1 MAKQLVNIG
10 VSPNTGG
17 DPARIAFEK
26 VNSNDSELYTALG
39 ADAVTGLL
47 PLALPITKG
56 GTGATTKED
65 ARTNLG
71 LGTAALLN
79 VEDLPSGGGGVGNEY
94 VLPKASTTTLGGI
107 KVGNGLVI
115 DTDGVLTAE
124 AQGGSVTSVNGE
136 TGDVVVNAEN
146 LITLN
151 GNTQQDVNDRGGA
164 TWYAKS
170 GGYSLNDRVILDN
183 GDEVRSTES
192 SNTINPNIDMT
203 DWINTSN
210 KAYVGLSD
218 VDNTSDINKPVS
230 TATDLAIIAATQDKV
245 SDQELIA
252 AVAPKADLT
261 YVDTALSN
269 LSTTA
274 NKYYSTLGA
283 ANADI
288 ANIALNQSV
297 TIGEVANGGAYY
309 KATAEATTLTKSAYD
324 PLTQAKNFTSEK
336 AVIDELNN
344 TDITRLVDVDGRPVF
359 IIQKDGKVFLVG
371 LNNDLSSVINA
382 LDVTDII
389 SESSSTNILELKD
402 ANGVVAL
409 KLTADGDLFIPK
421 IGNLTEEIT
430 RSKSS
435 SQGGSL
441 QAEHLAAKYADYAL
455 SQTQEYFETDQTLL
469 TQADVSPYFS
479 HSIYQVRIPAI
490 TRIAENKYLLCF
502 EARESHDDFGL
513 ISLGSAILTVDLAT
527 KVVSTSNIQ
536 VLHEAFIDEQS
547 KLRTFMNACTVKLST
562 GKIICLYARRYGT
575 TEHQLYMRTSLDD
588 GVTWSNHTDI
598 SAVKNEAGLNLLC
611 PCSQGLVK
619 RYGKN
624 KGRIVFPVW
633 TSGAAYNVSY
643 FRSGYIYSDDDGATW
658 NIGGFI
664 SAPSSN
670 EVQCAEDLNGD
681 LLFACRIEL
690 AAPYKIVVRLKD
702 ADDVWEHITP
712 NINFNDGPVMSGLI
726 QGDNIYDDS
735 ANKFMMST
743 CKNADRTGLLVH
755 TSYDGGY
762 TWRSYLLPSTIGQ
775 FVAYTCIENITPE
788 FKLLIR
794 ENIAGGFNAS
804 VINLKNL
811 IA

>member
-1 MAKQLVNIG
+1 MVNI
-10 VSPNTGG
+10 VATPEWKSV
-17 DPARIAFEK
+17 RILEQE
-26 VNSNDSELYTALG
+26 ELALG
-39 ADAVTGLL
+39 
-47 PLALPITKG
+47 
-56 GTGATTKED
+56 
-65 ARTNLG
+65 
-71 LGTAALLN
+71 
-79 VEDLPSGGGGVGNEY
+79 
-94 VLPKASTTTLGGI
+94 
-107 KVGNGLVI
+107 
-115 DTDGVLTAE
+115 
-124 AQGGSVTSVNGE
+124 GE
-136 TGDVVVNAEN
+136 
-146 LITLN
+146 N
-151 GNTQQDVNDRGGA
+151 GNMNEQAIALVA
-164 TWYAKS
+164 
-170 GGYSLNDRVILDN
+170 
-183 GDEVRSTES
+183 RSEFLKQRAAYQY
-192 SNTINPNIDMT
+192 NTM
-203 DWINTSN
+203 
-210 KAYVGLSD
+210 VE
-218 VDNTSDINKPVS
+218 
-230 TATDLAIIAATQDKV
+230 AI
-245 SDQELIA
+245 
-252 AVAPKADLT
+252 
-261 YVDTALSN
+261 
-269 LSTTA
+269 
-274 NKYYSTLGA
+274 
-283 ANADI
+283 ADI
-288 ANIALNQSV
+288 ANIAANQNVNVVDSGLYKKD
-297 TIGEVANGGAYY
+297 TAGA
-309 KATAEATTLTKSAYD
+309 TSLTKSPFD
-324 PLTQAKNFTSEK
+324 PVTQAKNFTSEK

-344 TDITRLVDVDGRPVF
+344 TDIIRLVDVDGRPVF

-382 LDVTDII
+382 IDVTDLIG
-389 SESSSTNILELKD
+389 ESLSTDILEIKD

-430 RSKSS
+430 RNNSS

-455 SQTQEYFETDQTLL
+455 SQTQEYFETDQALL
-469 TQADVSPYFS
+469 TQADVAPYFS

-490 TRIAENKYLLCF
+490 TRIAENKYLICF
-502 EARESHDDFGL
+502 EARESDDDFGL

-536 VLHEAFIDEQS
+536 VLHAAFIDEQS
-547 KLRTFMNACTVKLST
+547 KLRTFMNACTVKLPT

-619 RYGKN
+619 HYGKN
-624 KGRIVFPVW
+624 KGRIVFPTW
-633 TSGAAYNVSY
+633 TTGAAYNVAD

-664 SAPSSN
+664 SIPSSN

-690 AAPYKIVVRLKD
+690 SAPYKIVVRLKD
-702 ADDVWEHITP
+702 ADDVWEYITP

-743 CKNADRTGLLVH
+743 CKNADRTEMLVH
-755 TSYDGGY
+755 TSYDGGH

-788 FKLLIR
+788 LKLLIR
-794 ENIAGGFNAS
+794 ENITGGLNAS

>member
-1 MAKQLVNIG
+1 MLSTGGTTTIGLYDFKKQLEDYSG
-10 VSPNTGG
+10 
-17 DPARIAFEK
+17 K
-26 VNSNDSELYTALG
+26 
-39 ADAVTGLL
+39 AD
-47 PLALPITKG
+47 K
-56 GTGATTKED
+56 
-65 ARTNLG
+65 
-71 LGTAALLN
+71 
-79 VEDLPSGGGGVGNEY
+79 
-94 VLPKASTTTLGGI
+94 STTYT
-107 KVGNGLVI
+107 KSETFTKQETNSLV
-115 DTDGVLTAE
+115 
-124 AQGGSVTSVNGE
+124 S
-136 TGDVVVNAEN
+136 
-146 LITLN
+146 
-151 GNTQQDVNDRGGA
+151 
-164 TWYAKS
+164 
-170 GGYSLNDRVILDN
+170 
-183 GDEVRSTES
+183 
-192 SNTINPNIDMT
+192 
-203 DWINTSN
+203 
-210 KAYVGLSD
+210 
-218 VDNTSDINKPVS
+218 
-230 TATDLAIIAATQDKV
+230 
-245 SDQELIA
+245 
-252 AVAPKADLT
+252 PKADKT
-261 YVDTALSN
+261 YVDTSLSN

-274 NKYYSTLGA
+274 NKYYSTLAA

-297 TIGEVANGGAYY
+297 TIDEEVNGGLWY

-324 PLTQAKNFTSEK
+324 PVTQAKNFTSEK
-336 AVIDELNN
+336 AVIDEPNN

-371 LNNDLSSVINA
+371 LDNDLLSVINA
-382 LDVTDII
+382 TNVTDLI
-389 SESSSTNILELKD
+389 SESLSTDILELKD

-435 SQGGSL
+435 NQSGSL

-479 HSIYQVRIPAI
+479 HSVYQVRIPAI

-547 KLRTFMNACTVKLST
+547 KRRTFMNACTVKLST

-598 SAVKNEAGLNLLC
+598 SAVKNESGLNLLC

-624 KGRIVFPVW
+624 KGRIVFPTW
-633 TSGAAYNVSY
+633 TTGAAYNVAD
-643 FRSGYIYSDDDGATW
+643 FRSGYIYSDDNGLTW

-664 SAPSSN
+664 STPSSN

-690 AAPYKIVVRLKD
+690 SAPYKIVVRLKD
-702 ADDVWEHITP
+702 ADDVWEYITP
-712 NINFNDGPVMSGLI
+712 NIAFNDEQIMSGLI

-743 CKNADRTGLLVH
+743 CKNTDRTELLIH

-762 TWRSYLLPSTIGQ
+762 TWRSYLLPPTIGQ

-788 FKLLIR
+788 FKLLLW
-794 ENIAGGFNAS
+794 ENSVGGLSTS

>member
-1 MAKQLVNIG
+1 MATAL
-10 VSPNTGG
+10 T
-17 DPARIAFEK
+17 
-26 VNSNDSELYTALG
+26 SELTRFT
-39 ADAVTGLL
+39 DKCNNV
-47 PLALPITKG
+47 LA
-56 GTGATTKED
+56 
-65 ARTNLG
+65 
-71 LGTAALLN
+71 
-79 VEDLPSGGGGVGNEY
+79 
-94 VLPKASTTTLGGI
+94 GGI
-107 KVGNGLVI
+107 VKTFEPNSLTPKTTYQNPECTIPNFPEITLDETGRAKIYILGDYRIQVYSR
-115 DTDGVLTAE
+115 DGVLIEDNLLVEQSLVQRDFVELSQAVQEQLTNELQVFEVEKEE
-124 AQGGSVTSVNGE
+124 AIQDLLKHGSR
-136 TGDVVVNAEN
+136 AYP
-146 LITLN
+146 TL
-151 GNTQQDVNDRGGA
+151 
-164 TWYAKS
+164 
-170 GGYSLNDRVILDN
+170 
-183 GDEVRSTES
+183 
-192 SNTINPNIDMT
+192 
-203 DWINTSN
+203 
-210 KAYVGLSD
+210 
-218 VDNTSDINKPVS
+218 
-230 TATDLAIIAATQDKV
+230 
-245 SDQELIA
+245 
-252 AVAPKADLT
+252 
-261 YVDTALSN
+261 AL
-269 LSTTA
+269 
-274 NKYYSTLGA
+274 

-288 ANIALNQSV
+288 ANIALDTKVSV
-297 TIGEVANGGAYY
+297 LSLADGGDYY
-309 KATAEATTLTKSAYD
+309 KATADTTSLTKSPYD
-324 PLTQAKNFTSEK
+324 PVTQAKNFTSEK

-382 LDVTDII
+382 IDVTDLI
-389 SESSSTNILELKD
+389 SESLSTDILELKD

-430 RSKSS
+430 RINSS
-435 SQGGSL
+435 IQGGSL

-490 TRIAENKYLLCF
+490 TRIAENKYLICF

-547 KLRTFMNACTVKLST
+547 KLRTFMNACTVKLPT
-562 GKIICLYARRYGT
+562 GKIICLYARRHGT

-598 SAVKNEAGLNLLC
+598 SAVKNADGLNLLC

-624 KGRIVFPVW
+624 KGRIVFPTW
-633 TSGAAYNVSY
+633 TTGAAYNVAD

-664 SAPSSN
+664 SIPSSN

-690 AAPYKIVVRLKD
+690 SAPYKIVVRLKD
-702 ADDVWEHITP
+702 ADDVWEYITP

-743 CKNADRTGLLVH
+743 CKNEDRTGLLVH
-755 TSYDGGY
+755 TSYDGGH
-762 TWRSYLLPSTIGQ
+762 TWRSHLLQSTIGQ

-794 ENIAGGFNAS
+794 ENSVGGLSTS